1 MISQPATD
9 PSRHDGTQ
17 PHLSLWDTASIIVG
31 IVIGAGIYETAPLI
45 FSNVSGPWMAL
56 AVWAIGGVLSLIGAL
71 CYAELA
77 TTYPRSGGDYTY
89 LSRAYGS
96 WAGFL
101 FGWAQLAV
109 LMTGSIGM
117 MAYIFADYAVQVWNF
132 GPLATFVYAS
142 LAVLVLS
149 AINIAGLVFGKTA
162 QNILTCAKV
171 VGLSSIF
178 LVGLL
183 WAGSDKGEVRGLSS
197 AATSGSLG
205 LAMVFVL
212 YTYGG
217 WNDAALVSAEV
228 ENRRRN
234 IPRALIL
241 GTAII
246 AIIYLLINAAY
257 LMVLGFDGARQS
269 NAIAADVLA
278 RPFGTSGAKI
288 ISLLVMVSALG
299 AVNGMIYTGSR
310 IYSTVGE
317 DFGLFRWLAR
327 WHPALRTPIRSLLIQ
342 MLITLLL
349 IALVGTNQG
358 RSLLNAMVQGLG
370 LGTLSWRGHG
380 GFETLLQCTSPVFWL
395 LFLMSAVAVIVL
407 RYKDRHVER
416 PFTVPL
422 FPVLPLIFC
431 ATCAYMLY
439 RSADYAGK
447 LIIVGII
454 PLAIGVLLYILA
466 ARSTLSVPAQ
476 NRNDPVAGKSTV

>member
-1 MISQPATD
+1 M
-9 PSRHDGTQ
+9 
-17 PHLSLWDTASIIVG
+17 
-31 IVIGAGIYETAPLI
+31 
-45 FSNVSGPWMAL
+45 
-56 AVWAIGGVLSLIGAL
+56 
-71 CYAELA
+71 
-77 TTYPRSGGDYTY
+77 
-89 LSRAYGS
+89 
-96 WAGFL
+96 
-101 FGWAQLAV
+101 
-109 LMTGSIGM
+109 
-117 MAYIFADYAVQVWNF
+117 
-132 GPLATFVYAS
+132 
-142 LAVLVLS
+142 
-149 AINIAGLVFGKTA
+149 
-162 QNILTCAKV
+162 
-171 VGLSSIF
+171 
-178 LVGLL
+178 
-183 WAGSDKGEVRGLSS
+183 
-197 AATSGSLG
+197 G

-217 WNDAALVSAEV
+217 WNDAALVAAEV
-228 ENRRRN
+228 SDNRRN
-234 IPRALIL
+234 LPLAFMV
-241 GTAII
+241 GTGCLMLV
-246 AIIYLLINAAY
+246 YLLVNGAY
-257 LMVLGFDGARQS
+257 LSALGFEGARQS

-317 DFGLFRWLAR
+317 DFGVFRWLAR
-327 WHPALRTPIRSLLIQ
+327 WHPVLCTPVRSLLIQ
-342 MLITLLL
+342 MIITLLL

-358 RSLLNAMVQGLG
+358 RLLLNAMVQGIG

-395 LFLMSAVAVIVL
+395 LFLMTALAVIVL

-422 FPVLPLIFC
+422 FPVVPLIFC

-454 PLAIGVLLYILA
+454 PLAMGVLLYILA
-466 ARSTLSVPAQ
+466 ARSTLTVPAQ